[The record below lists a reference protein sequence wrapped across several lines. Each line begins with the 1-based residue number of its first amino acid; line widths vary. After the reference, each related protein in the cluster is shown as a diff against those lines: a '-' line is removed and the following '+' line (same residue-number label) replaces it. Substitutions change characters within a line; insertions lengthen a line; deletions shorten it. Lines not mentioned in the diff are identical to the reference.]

1 MAAQMGSNIHPEG
14 GRAGSGFDY
23 VYSPN
28 QVVGAL
34 QTSLL
39 MDQRKA
45 MQDAANEYR
54 REQLRQRAKDAELKS
69 LSVPAGDAGW
79 YSDYDSQ
86 SRNIL
91 TSSLIDAHAKGT
103 YNPAW
108 ANLTKGQYLQ
118 QQKAYQAATQQHE
131 KFLQQ
136 TKSQSPYIDEGALRS
151 VMHENRI
158 AITDPIYKSRNGLS
172 NYGVPVNEIHES
184 SLDNPRIYQP
194 AAMGAYVV
202 KSLSGKNTYQMQ
214 NPNGTGE
221 TITRDKMFDKTGKL
235 NADIAKDL
243 LLNNPSLNR
252 GYNALYKKNLEAAQ
266 GLGLIQGLGTPMEQK
281 RIADQ
286 TVREIFPD
294 MLGDFTRKIDNTPT
308 KASSAGSKSALKNLG
323 IEQGEVSDRVH
334 YQLYDQSKPLG
345 YDRNDA
351 RDFVEETR
359 PVTALYEAKKNALA
373 EIRIPSGTKYRSIG
387 NPVGADGKPLTGHSI
402 FGGDVVVSS
411 PGLTSIPYTT
421 EAVTLRSGIH
431 FRRGQQIPKEFVGDP
446 ALKDK
451 LDTRVGFE
459 VVPLES
465 QEITNA
471 SKTFDL
477 DSKGNP
483 IPGSG
488 RATTSGNDKE
498 GTPRVNKL
506 GKTFIELGDA
516 PVSLTTL
523 FRQKLKEQGVDYDR
537 EVQKY
542 RNLYRQSGGQKVKTS
557 DVLGGLNIR

>member
-1 MAAQMGSNIHPEG
+1 MAQYLPSNINPNG
-14 GRAGSGFDY
+14 PRTGYDY
-23 VYSPN
+23 VFDSQRVN
-28 QVVGAL
+28 QAL
-34 QTSLL
+34 SQRQS
-39 MDQRKA
+39 MDQR
-45 MQDAANEYR
+45 AAIAEAAREYQR
-54 REQLRQRAKDAELKS
+54 QQLEQRAKDAELKS

-91 TSSLIDAHAKGT
+91 TNSLIDAHAKGT

-202 KSLSGKNTYQMQ
+202 KNLSGKDAYQMQ

-221 TITRDKMFDKTGKL
+221 IITRDKMFDKTGKL

-286 TVREIFPD
+286 TVKEIFPD
-294 MLGDFTRKIDNTPT
+294 MLGDFTVKTDRTPT
-308 KASSAGSKSALKNLG
+308 KASSAGSKSPLKNLG

-334 YQLYDQSKPLG
+334 YQLYDQTKPLG
-345 YDRNDA
+345 YDRNEE
-351 RDFVEETR
+351 RDYVEERR

-373 EIRIPSGTKYRSIG
+373 EIRIPSGTRYRSIG
-387 NPVGADGKPLTGHSI
+387 NPIGADGKPTTGHSI

-411 PGLTSIPYTT
+411 PGLTAIPYTT
-421 EAVTLRSGIH
+421 EAVTLRNGIH
-431 FRRGQQIPKEFVGDP
+431 FRRGQQVPSEFAGDP

-465 QEITNA
+465 QQITNE
-471 SKTFDL
+471 SKSYEL
-477 DSKGNP
+477 DKE
-483 IPGSG
+483 G
-488 RATTSGNDKE
+488 RPKLKTTRVTESGNDKE
-498 GTPRVNKL
+498 GTPRVNKI

-523 FRQKLKEQGVDYDR
+523 FRKKLQEDGIDYDR
-537 EVQKY
+537 EVAKY
-542 RNLYRQSGGQKVKTS
+542 RNLYRPKAGSQKVKIGS
-557 DVLGGLNIR
+557 VLGY